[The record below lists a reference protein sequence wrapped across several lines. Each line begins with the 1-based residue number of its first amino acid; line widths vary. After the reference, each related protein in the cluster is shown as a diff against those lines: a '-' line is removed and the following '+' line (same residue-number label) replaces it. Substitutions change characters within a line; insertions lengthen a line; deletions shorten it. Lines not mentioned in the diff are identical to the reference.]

1 MGYVYSHV
9 SQSALSALITMK
21 STPSVPKPVPGL
33 PNAMVPGLPASLNTD
48 PKWGL
53 PAVANCPTDGT
64 DACIQLRLDAV
75 GYAVNQLFVMANQ
88 LEVVA
93 SQFRIGLYPFIR
105 YLNSTYSPLT
115 GSINGNPQTP
125 GTINY
130 AAANLATLLDTNVN
144 ANLGSGGTLIDTA
157 PSSINSLI
165 TSVGDGSSTSSTLP
179 YVFLVTDGA
188 QDNQVNG
195 VPNGGWSG
203 SNHAT
208 VINPTTVCSPL
219 KNRGIIISVLYI
231 P

>member
-93 SQFRIGLYPFIR
+93 SQFRISLYPFIR

-165 TSVGDGSSTSSTLP
+165 TSVGDGYFHQQHLALCLP
-179 YVFLVTDGA
+179 CHRRCPGQPGQWRSQWRLV
-188 QDNQVNG
+188 
-195 VPNGGWSG
+195 W
-203 SNHAT
+203 
-208 VINPTTVCSPL
+208 
-219 KNRGIIISVLYI
+219 
-231 P
+231 